1 MNLDIGTPSV
11 SIDGVECVVDG
22 ASSSATQ
29 IVCVT
34 GARSSLPAVNSFVV
48 LVDGRIA
55 AVE

>member
-1 MNLDIGTPSV
+1 MNLDIGTPTV
-11 SIDGVECVVDG
+11 SIDGVECVVNG

-48 LVDGRIA
+48 LVNGRIA